1 VLLAEANP
9 ATRAALAAQMT
20 AWGARVTEAETPE
33 ELRRLLD
40 GAAEQGRPYD
50 LALVDAALPAGAPAE
65 AAAEARGHPG
75 LAGGVLALGGGPHRR
90 EESKSLREQRLEAVL
105 VKPLSYA
112 ELGEAV
118 GRVLGL
124 ALARPTSRA
133 TDAEG
138 TPGPGGL
145 RVLLAEDNPVNQ
157 QVALGLLHRWGHE
170 VQVADNGEQALRA
183 LEADHFDLVLMDVQ
197 MPGMDGLEATRRQR
211 QREGDGRRRMP
222 IVAMTAHAMAGDRER
237 CLAAGMDEYLAKPLD
252 PAQLWEVMCDLAP
265 ARACADIS
273 VNRRRLTRR
282 LGGDEDLAQQLA
294 KVFLEEYPGLVGD
307 MRAAVSAG
315 DAEAVAQTAHTVKG
329 SVGYFEAAGAMEAA
343 RELEALGRAGS
354 LAGAPAV
361 LERLEAELDQVR
373 RELEELA
380 APPSA
385 G

>member
-1 VLLAEANP
+1 
-9 ATRAALAAQMT
+9 
-20 AWGARVTEAETPE
+20 
-33 ELRRLLD
+33 
-40 GAAEQGRPYD
+40 
-50 LALVDAALPAGAPAE
+50 
-65 AAAEARGHPG
+65 
-75 LAGGVLALGGGPHRR
+75 
-90 EESKSLREQRLEAVL
+90 
-105 VKPLSYA
+105 
-112 ELGEAV
+112 
-118 GRVLGL
+118 
-124 ALARPTSRA
+124 
-133 TDAEG
+133 
-138 TPGPGGL
+138 
-145 RVLLAEDNPVNQ
+145 
-157 QVALGLLHRWGHE
+157 
-170 VQVADNGEQALRA
+170 
-183 LEADHFDLVLMDVQ
+183 
-197 MPGMDGLEATRRQR
+197 
-211 QREGDGRRRMP
+211 
-222 IVAMTAHAMAGDRER
+222 MTAHAMAGDRER

-252 PAQLWEVMCDLAP
+252 PAQLWEVMCELAP